1 MFRNIISIAML
12 VLSVGLF
19 IVYTKPTYDSTLA
32 LQAQVASYDAAL
44 AKATEL
50 QQRKQELL
58 SRFNAMNPNDLDRL
72 QKLLPDHVDNVRLIL
87 DFDNFAKQHGMA
99 LENVDV
105 AIPGAEDTK
114 RGTIPAGSVSGS
126 KHEVVVVRFSTRGTY
141 SMLQEF
147 LRGIQSN
154 LRLLDVISLSM
165 SPGSLGG
172 QGVIDGEPVYSFN
185 VALKTYW
192 LK

>member
-1 MFRNIISIAML
+1 MFRNLVSIVML
-12 VLSVGLF
+12 GLSVGLF
-19 IVYTKPTYDSTLA
+19 IIYTKPTYDSSLA

-58 SRFNAMNPNDLDRL
+58 SKYNAMNPNDLDRL

-87 DFDNFAKQHGMA
+87 DFDNFARQYGMA

-105 AIPGAEDTK
+105 AVTDGGDSK
-114 RGTIPAGSVSGS
+114 RGTISSSPSSGTKYESVM
-126 KHEVVVVRFSTRGTY
+126 VRFSTRGTY
-141 SMLQEF
+141 PVFQEF
-147 LRGIQSN
+147 LRGLQAN
-154 LRLLDVISLSM
+154 LRILDVVSLSM
-165 SPGSLGG
+165 GPDST
-172 QGVIDGEPVYSFN
+172 QGTQGGEPIYSYTI
-185 VALKTYW
+185 ALKTYW

>member
-1 MFRNIISIAML
+1 MFRNLISIAML

-58 SRFNAMNPNDLDRL
+58 SRFNAMNPDDLDRL

-87 DFDNFAKQHGMA
+87 DFDNFAKQYGMA

-114 RGTIPAGSVSGS
+114 RGTISAGSVSGS
-126 KHEVVVVRFSTRGTY
+126 KHEAVVVRFSTRGTY